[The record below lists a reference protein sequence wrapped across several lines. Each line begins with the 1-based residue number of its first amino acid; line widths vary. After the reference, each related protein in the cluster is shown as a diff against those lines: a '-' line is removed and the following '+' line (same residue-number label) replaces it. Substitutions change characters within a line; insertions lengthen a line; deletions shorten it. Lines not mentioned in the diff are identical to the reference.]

1 MATLKPASM
10 AEASSAIQDAL
21 KRRESLEVLGL
32 ASKRAIGRPSEA
44 TDILDLSFNKGIVL
58 YEPQELV
65 LTAKAGTS
73 IAEISTLLADKGQ
86 MLAFEPPDF
95 GELLGTGSGS
105 LGGVFAANF
114 SGPRRLKAGAA
125 RDFILG
131 FTGLNGRGEAF
142 RAGGRV
148 VKNVT
153 GYDLPKL
160 MCGSWGT
167 LAVMDEITVKVM
179 PKPETEVSV
188 GIAGLSHEAAIK
200 ATTVALQSPAEIS
213 SAAYLPQTQSAES
226 RTMLR
231 IEGVDASVKARTS
244 LLQELLK
251 SYGSPLLLEEAG
263 SGDFWRN
270 MRDVLPLASLR
281 EAHIWRISVPPTE
294 SAAVMTRI
302 SDRIEARFYCDWS
315 GGLVWLAVS
324 PNPEAH
330 GPIIRE
336 AIAGSSGHAT
346 LIRAPQSVRRNV
358 PVFQPQPKALAALT
372 RRVKASFDP
381 ERVLNRSRMY
391 EGV

>member
-10 AEASSAIQDAL
+10 A
-21 KRRESLEVLGL
+21 
-32 ASKRAIGRPSEA
+32 
-44 TDILDLSFNKGIVL
+44 DLSFNTGIVL

-65 LTAKAGTS
+65 LSAKAGTS
-73 IAEISTLLADKGQ
+73 IAEISTLLAEKGQ

-226 RTMLR
+226 RTMIR

-263 SGDFWRN
+263 SRDFWRSW
-270 MRDVLPLASLR
+270 RSSR
-281 EAHIWRISVPPTE
+281 IWP
-294 SAAVMTRI
+294 
-302 SDRIEARFYCDWS
+302 
-315 GGLVWLAVS
+315 
-324 PNPEAH
+324 
-330 GPIIRE
+330 
-336 AIAGSSGHAT
+336 
-346 LIRAPQSVRRNV
+346 
-358 PVFQPQPKALAALT
+358 
-372 RRVKASFDP
+372 
-381 ERVLNRSRMY
+381 
-391 EGV
+391 